1 MALYCESVL
10 DIIMIVFS
18 VAKLKIIQDC
28 KYCQDWLVSTTT
40 ATKRNI

>member
-1 MALYCESVL
+1 VQTKNGI
-10 DIIMIVFS
+10 DIITIVFS
-18 VAKLKIIQDC
+18 VLKLKIIQDC